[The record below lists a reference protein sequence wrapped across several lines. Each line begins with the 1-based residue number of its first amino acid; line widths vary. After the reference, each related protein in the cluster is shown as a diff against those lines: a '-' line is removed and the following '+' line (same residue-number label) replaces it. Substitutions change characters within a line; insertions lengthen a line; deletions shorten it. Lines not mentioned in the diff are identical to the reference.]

1 MGVFAER
8 IFAVFLLVPRRSRNA
23 SDDVRVYGAPDE
35 RSASSPV
42 WVTSREHSPS
52 TSVQRADFE
61 ALRAISR
68 VR

>member
-1 MGVFAER
+1 MGVFADR
-8 IFAVFLLVPRRSRNA
+8 ILAVFLLVPRRARNA

-35 RSASSPV
+35 RPASPV
-42 WVTSREHSPS
+42 WVTDRNHSPS